1 MSVALYIFLERRV
14 PGLDDHVN
22 GKALGRAG
30 KLLDELAEKAG
41 TKSLMK
47 FFSASQEEMSE
58 FASGHG
64 MAVEENATLF
74 PPEQWFPA
82 EEGLV
87 TIRGLREAARTEKI
101 DNWEKILADLD
112 EFERVL
118 DVAREQGVGWHLAV
132 DY

>member
-1 MSVALYIFLERRV
+1 MSVALYIVLERRV
-14 PGLDDHVN
+14 SGLDDHVN

-30 KLLDELAEKAG
+30 KLLDALAEKAG
-41 TKSLMK
+41 TKPLMK
-47 FFSASQEEMSE
+47 FFSASPEEISE
-58 FASGHG
+58 FAAGHG
-64 MAVEENATLF
+64 VAVDENATLF
-74 PPEQWFPA
+74 APEQWFPA

-101 DNWEKILADLD
+101 DNLEKILADLD

-118 DVAREQGVGWHLAV
+118 DVAKEQGVGWHLAV